1 MDKRRINPIVQNTN
15 LVPKRLW
22 KGISLKMLCTYP
34 SGGNI
39 KIQRIF
45 EVPQA

>member
-22 KGISLKMLCTYP
+22 KGISRKLRWAYP

-39 KIQRIF
+39 KL
-45 EVPQA
+45 